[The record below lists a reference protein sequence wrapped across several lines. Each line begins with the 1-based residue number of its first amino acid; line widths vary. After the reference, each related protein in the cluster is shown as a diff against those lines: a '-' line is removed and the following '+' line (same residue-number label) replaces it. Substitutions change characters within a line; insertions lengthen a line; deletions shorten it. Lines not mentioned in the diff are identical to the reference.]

1 MIHAYG
7 IQSDMAKALELFNEM
22 RSVGIKPNAST
33 LVSIVSSGC
42 NDLMSA
48 LKHGASVQSY
58 GIKVGFHSDLRFLNA
73 VMSVYVRLG
82 SINDARVLFH
92 SIEER
97 SIVTWTVMMGGYVKS
112 GDFNEVF
119 NLLRT
124 MLREGAELDSVAL
137 LGVISACVMLG
148 RLFAVCMV
156 YSLLIKCGFDRVQTV
171 TASLVNAYAKCND
184 TTSARRI
191 FDSVPEKDISLWTSM
206 ISGYVH
212 VGCTIEALA
221 LSENLLATSIKPS
234 KATIATMLSAC
245 NDFGSLSLG
254 EKVEEY
260 AKASNLILDLQL
272 CTSLI
277 QMYCKCGS
285 IERAKEI
292 FERVPG
298 KDLTLWSTMINGYAC
313 HGMGEEALALFNE
326 MQREN
331 NNNIKP
337 DAIVF
342 TDVLLACS
350 HCGMIDEGLKCFYSM
365 KRDYGIEPTAVHY
378 CCIVDLLGRAGDI
391 DAAMRV
397 VHEVPFEAQKQVLY
411 CLLSVFRGHHE
422 NKIPELV
429 SKELLDFKCRSS
441 EDCVLM
447 ANVCASLG
455 KWKEASELRR
465 LVDKRGLF
473 KKPGWSRIEARD
485 CYK

>member
-1 MIHAYG
+1 MLTA
-7 IQSDMAKALELFNEM
+7 SSPDMAKALELFNEM
-22 RSVGIKPNAST
+22 RSLGIKPNAST

-48 LKHGASVQSY
+48 LKHELPQIQSY
-58 GIKVGFHSDLRFLNA
+58 GIKVGFHSD
-73 VMSVYVRLG
+73 
-82 SINDARVLFH
+82 
-92 SIEER
+92 
-97 SIVTWTVMMGGYVKS
+97 
-112 GDFNEVF
+112 
-119 NLLRT
+119 LRT

-184 TTSARRI
+184 AASARRI

-245 NDFGSLSLG
+245 NDFGSLILG

-337 DAIVF
+337 DAI
-342 TDVLLACS
+342 
-350 HCGMIDEGLKCFYSM
+350 CF
-365 KRDYGIEPTAVHY
+365 H
-378 CCIVDLLGRAGDI
+378 
-391 DAAMRV
+391 
-397 VHEVPFEAQKQVLY
+397 
-411 CLLSVFRGHHE
+411 
-422 NKIPELV
+422 
-429 SKELLDFKCRSS
+429 
-441 EDCVLM
+441 
-447 ANVCASLG
+447 
-455 KWKEASELRR
+455 
-465 LVDKRGLF
+465 
-473 KKPGWSRIEARD
+473 
-485 CYK
+485 